1 MSLLSLFFFL
11 LSSFFFFLS
20 PSPFFSHCLLNIG
33 GQQVPSRSNEQA
45 RCRYLSCV
53 GSRNGCC
60 RRCLV
65 LQNITGWSLFFLSL
79 FSFSFSSPPSP
90 TNVQLHKTHSPY
102 FAHTNSFFLFFLLLL
117 FNIQKTFFHT
127 LQQLVPVQCPSV
139 VGFRLHSI
147 DDRLVGR
154 NHSTIESIENSV
166 GGVLLTLRMQ

>member
-1 MSLLSLFFFL
+1 MNKHGVGICLALDQETGAVVVASCSKTSQVGL
-11 LSSFFFFLS
+11 FFFFL
-20 PSPFFSHCLLNIG
+20 FSLSLSLLLLPPQMFNCTKHIH
-33 GQQVPSRSNEQA
+33 
-45 RCRYLSCV
+45 LI
-53 GSRNGCC
+53 
-60 RRCLV
+60 LHT
-65 LQNITGWSLFFLSL
+65 LILFF
-79 FSFSFSSPPSP
+79 F
-90 TNVQLHKTHSPY
+90 
-102 FAHTNSFFLFFLLLL
+102 FFLLLL